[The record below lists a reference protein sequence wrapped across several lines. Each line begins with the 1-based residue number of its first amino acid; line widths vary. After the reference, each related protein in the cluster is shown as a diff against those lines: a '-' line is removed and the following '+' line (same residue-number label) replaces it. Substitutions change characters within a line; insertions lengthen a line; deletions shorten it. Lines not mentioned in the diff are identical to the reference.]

1 MMFSKSIAVFLLLP
15 FALAAPTSPN
25 NILEARQ
32 SIDTSTHCGQWD
44 TVNAGT
50 YTFFQN
56 LWGAGGASSGSQCG
70 NLVSLSGSTIAWK
83 TTWTWTG
90 GNGVKSY
97 SNIQQN
103 QNAGKQLSAISSI
116 PSTWSWSQ
124 STSGNV
130 VGNVAYDLFTASTP
144 TGNNENEIM
153 IWLANLNAGPISA
166 QYNSDGTPKPTASNV
181 SIAGHTWNL
190 YFGSNGANNVYSF
203 LPTNNAVITNFSG
216 DINAFLKFLTS
227 SQGVSSSQYLKTAQA
242 GTEPTSGSATLTTSA
257 YSLVIN

>member
-1 MMFSKSIAVFLLLP
+1 MMFSKSIAVLLLLP

-90 GNGVKSY
+90 GSGVKSY

-103 QNAGKQLSAISSI
+103 QNAGRQLSAISSI

-124 STSGNV
+124 TTSGNV

-144 TGNNENEIM
+144 TGNNVNEIM

-166 QYNSDGTPKPTASNV
+166 QYNSDGTPRPTASNV